1 MKMFYINVFLSF
13 KWKTF
18 AKNQKA
24 EITNL
29 YVNMFVF
36 VLFCFAF

>member
-18 AKNQKA
+18 AKNQEA

-29 YVNMFVF
+29 YVNMVF
-36 VLFCFAF
+36 LFCFAF